1 VENSTGG
8 CVRKPALILTVT
20 IHPAL
25 DKIVRLPR
33 LRSNDAVRARIEMVY
48 GGGKGNNAARAL
60 SRLGMPVTATGF
72 QGGYIGD
79 LLIKQFAEEGVR
91 TDFIICRA
99 PTRTSLMVVEEETN
113 QTYAIYEPGQI
124 VEPDELEKFR
134 NHFLYLLNNA
144 SLVLFCGSGQTPELA
159 ALHFE
164 LIEAAEKRGVPCGLD
179 SSGSA
184 LREGV
189 KARPHLLKV
198 NRDELAELVG
208 HPLTTR
214 DDQVRAMLDM
224 HNGGIQLVA
233 LSRGREGLLITDGKT
248 CMEGLL
254 IMENVVNVMGCG
266 DSLLAGMASVMSRSG
281 DLESITRKGV
291 ACGAA
296 NTQVIGAGF
305 LDPGLVQ
312 QLEAQVD
319 LRQIKI

>member
-1 VENSTGG
+1 GVGVE
-8 CVRKPALILTVT
+8 
-20 IHPAL
+20 
-25 DKIVRLPR
+25 
-33 LRSNDAVRARIEMVY
+33 LRSQCAAQHSHRLHHVTRA
-48 GGGKGNNAARAL
+48 GHAACHQIGMAADV
-60 SRLGMPVTATGF
+60 LGERV
-72 QGGYIGD
+72 
-79 LLIKQFAEEGVR
+79 
-91 TDFIICRA
+91 
-99 PTRTSLMVVEEETN
+99 
-113 QTYAIYEPGQI
+113 
-124 VEPDELEKFR
+124 
-134 NHFLYLLNNA
+134 
-144 SLVLFCGSGQTPELA
+144 
-159 ALHFE
+159 
-164 LIEAAEKRGVPCGLD
+164 
-179 SSGSA
+179 
-184 LREGV
+184 
-189 KARPHLLKV
+189 
-198 NRDELAELVG
+198 
-208 HPLTTR
+208 